1 MKRIVFYFLILS
13 FIFHFSCAVPLY
25 MALSKSKTVT
35 MELLDSTVRPPLSF
49 KEVRFYNSKSQV
61 KNPYIEV
68 ASLYSHWTGYAT
80 RGKII
85 KSMKIEAGKIGANAV
100 VWEQKDNT
108 VTAIYVHFVGKVSIP
123 MTALPAARVMP
134 EAVIGMLPKPPH

>member
-13 FIFHFSCAVPLY
+13 FVFHFSCAVPLY

-68 ASLYSHWTGYAT
+68 AHLYSHWTGYAT
-80 RGKII
+80 RGKVI
-85 KSMKIEAGKIGANAV
+85 KSMKVETGKIGANAV
-100 VWEQKDNT
+100 VWDQKDNT
-108 VTAIYVHFVGKVSIP
+108 VTAIFVHY
-123 MTALPAARVMP
+123 
-134 EAVIGMLPKPPH
+134 